1 MSEFFDRVK
10 CEAETVLTELL
21 AEAKLKKGDILV
33 IGCSTSE
40 VAGGRIGKDS
50 SAEAAEAI
58 FAAVKPILDERG
70 IYLAAQCCE
79 HLNRAL
85 IVEREC
91 LLKYDLPEVCVMP
104 HPHAGGS
111 WATKVWSE
119 FDSPAAVES
128 ISAHAGIDIGLTLIG
143 MHLKAVAVPVRLSIK
158 KIGEAPLVCARTRP
172 KFVGGARAVYNE
184 ELL

>member
-1 MSEFFDRVK
+1 MNEFFNNVK
-10 CEAETVLTELL
+10 LEAETVLTELL
-21 AEAKLKKGDILV
+21 AEAKLREGDILV

-50 SAEAAEAI
+50 SAEAAQAI
-58 FAAVKPILDERG
+58 FSAVMPILKEQG

-79 HLNRAL
+79 HLNRAI

-91 LLKYDLPEVCVMP
+91 MEKYGLPEVCVMP

-119 FDSPAAVES
+119 FSEPVAVES
-128 ISAHAGIDIGLTLIG
+128 IAAHAGIDIGLTLIG
-143 MHLKAVAVPVRLSIK
+143 MHLKAVAVPVRVSLT
-158 KIGEAPLVCARTRP
+158 KIGNATITCARTRP
-172 KFVGGARAVYNE
+172 KLIGGCRAIYPE
-184 ELL
+184 G

>member
-1 MSEFFDRVK
+1 MSEFFDKVK
-10 CEAETVLTELL
+10 HEAETVLTELL
-21 AEAKLKKGDILV
+21 AEAKLKKGEILV

-58 FAAVKPILDERG
+58 FAAVKPILDEKG
-70 IYLAAQCCE
+70 IFLAAQCCE

-91 LLKYDLPEVCVMP
+91 LEKYNLPEVCVMP

-143 MHLKAVAVPVRLSIK
+143 MHLKHVAVPVRLSIN
-158 KIGEAPLVCARTRP
+158 KIGCANVTFARTRP
-172 KFVGGARAVYNE
+172 KCIGGIRAVYDDS
-184 ELL
+184 LM